1 MRRTKQ
7 DISNDIKDIEEK
19 LAELRNE
26 LQEAPEETT
35 RLEKLGF
42 YNPVDEGSYFNVTI
56 NGRVQFYSYDTD
68 AYDEACKEL
77 GNSFKTKEDAEAA
90 AKRREIMADL
100 WRNSKEFEYHEHNYL
115 IDFSAADQPTLDYHM
130 NFPVLGVI
138 YFSGRKAQEMIDKWG
153 DDLKLLLV

>member
-90 AKRREIMADL
+90 AKRGEIMADL
-100 WRNSKEFEYHEHNYL
+100 WRNSVNPKASNYAWSIYLSSDGFDFIRDGGNPTIGSPYFTKE
-115 IDFSAADQPTLDYHM
+115 
-130 NFPVLGVI
+130 
-138 YFSGRKAQEMIDKWG
+138 KAQEMIDKWG